1 MAPYPLLDQD
11 NLCIMC
17 EEKEETFEHFLN
29 CSQYNENNV
38 SNWKDIFESD
48 PDKQIKVAEEVKKR
62 LKTRTRTQE
71 AGQDSTTRLPNSNCN
86 VIVEC

>member
-38 SNWKDIFESD
+38 SNWKYIFESD

-71 AGQDSTTRLPNSNCN
+71 AGQDSTTRLPNSNCH